1 MQLDSY
7 KFDLHQRPPT
17 PTFDLLTSYL
27 EVKYADVL
35 LRKDAVKTLQRQM
48 AVTALTAG
56 GSAAASEALE
66 TPPASLT
73 AAKTLSPA
81 EREGLELALDGMLS
95 EGRYGQYKEAVL
107 QLYCDGLVSWGELQ
121 ECWAAAQAGEE
132 MAAAEAAPV
141 AFADD
146 RQQLFALLSGQ
157 QQLGSLTSLTS
168 SSSSSS
174 SSDTAAALSKIAV
187 ADEAAARTAWEAAGQ
202 KLRGS
207 WAAAAA
213 SAHSSSSKPAQDA
226 WSELVSYDEAQ
237 QTWQQ
242 LLQLAG
248 MPQGPTLEQVL
259 LAGSSSG
266 DALQQEQL
274 QVQLQQL
281 QQGLHAATGLDGDA
295 AAAGIDDFEQLQ
307 QLFAAPP
314 SLEDALKQHWEQV
327 WNCSC
332 CCLLCNYLA
341 VVGFAH
347 VVV

>member
-7 KFDLHQRPPT
+7 TFDLQQRPPT

-48 AVTALTAG
+48 SVTALTAG
-56 GSAAASEALE
+56 GSATASEALE

-81 EREGLELALDGMLS
+81 EREGLELVLDGMLS
-95 EGRYGQYKEAVL
+95 EGRYKQYKEAVL
-107 QLYCDGLVSWGELQ
+107 QLYCDGLVSWGEMQ

-132 MAAAEAAPV
+132 MTAAEQAPV

-157 QQLGSLTSLTS
+157 QQLGSLTSLTTTS
-168 SSSSSS
+168 SSSGD
-174 SSDTAAALSKIAV
+174 DTAAASKVAA
-187 ADEAAARTAWEAAGQ
+187 ADEAAARQAWEVAGQ
-202 KLRGS
+202 KLQGS

-213 SAHSSSSKPAQDA
+213 AKAHSSTSSGKPAQDA
-226 WSELVSYDEAQ
+226 WSEPVSYEEAQ

-242 LLQLAG
+242 LLQLAN
-248 MPQGPTLEQVL
+248 MPQGPKLEQVL

-266 DALQQEQL
+266 DAVQQEQL
-274 QVQLQQL
+274 QGQLQQL
-281 QQGLHAATGLDGDA
+281 QQALHAATGLGTDA
-295 AAAGIDDFEQLQ
+295 AAAGINDFEQLQ

-327 WNCSC
+327 GYRIAC
-332 CCLLCNYLA
+332 C
-341 VVGFAH
+341 VDF
-347 VVV
+347 